1 MSSPDEPD
9 WAWFPNVKS
18 AWSLDVVNLLV
29 VIGESA
35 IAEHA
40 QAITAS
46 LPGMLPRILPA
57 PQALLKPSRPT
68 RMPETHARMTG
79 VYSGTTL
86 DSVGFFANIITPL
99 DTLPP
104 FSFKVL
110 EIRHSDSTTEAQF
123 ASPVPDTA
131 PTMLAERRVQALA
144 VGIGHF
150 AKRLVAA
157 AAAAVTRTGHAKSR
171 NDDDDN
177 NNNNNNNNNSR
188 EKQAGNL
195 DDAED
200 LTDGSTSGGRRHH
213 RHGRAK
219 QPHQDEESGPPI
231 AAPFPRRQP
240 TVQFQHESIS
250 NTATTLPVTPSYA
263 LPPHRRSTVRERAQD
278 LLTSPTIAVGG
289 NRPAVPA
296 KLFSPVHILSIFSCL
311 LSIAILTTAV
321 LRRDGTAILAISLL
335 SLASTVV
342 GYASFWRPILM
353 KRKHTNQVPRGDVLI
368 RTREGAFVLVHCSE
382 EVARELYS
390 GTEECEYY
398 VGGNTYRAL
407 MALGTML
414 LMLSVVLLGNCTW
427 ELKVFIGASYIVL
440 NGLYWGLGMIPRA
453 YFWDL
458 SRYEWADVTP
468 RDALDAHKV
477 TQVGDQREGHP
488 SFTRTLWY
496 AIRETQ
502 LTGWVE
508 RSGAAPSTE
517 QWRKWLREAEEAAKR
532 DERAWPAVQRKNDI
546 LKETLRRGDV
556 LDRAAQHAPA
566 TEVKMPADP
575 WNNSWSKDGTF

>member
-1 MSSPDEPD
+1 MSSPSDPD
-9 WAWFPNVKS
+9 WVWFPNVKS

-29 VIGESA
+29 VIGESS

-99 DTLPP
+99 DSLPP

-110 EIRHSDSTTEAQF
+110 DIKHSD
-123 ASPVPDTA
+123 TA
-131 PTMLAERRVQALA
+131 MAERVPMLTQARPPALA
-144 VGIGHF
+144 GIW
-150 AKRLVAA
+150 RLVKRAA
-157 AAAAVTRTGHAKSR
+157 RRMTRR
-171 NDDDDN
+171 
-177 NNNNNNNNNSR
+177 
-188 EKQAGNL
+188 
-195 DDAED
+195 DDASSNGKGIDHLEEPD
-200 LTDGSTSGGRRHH
+200 SSAGGDIEGNGLGSKPQR
-213 RHGRAK
+213 
-219 QPHQDEESGPPI
+219 DEEFGRPP
-231 AAPFPRRQP
+231 AASAHGGAATTARRRQL
-240 TVQFQHESIS
+240 TVQFTDEALSD
-250 NTATTLPVTPSYA
+250 TAAQDLVTLPPGYSA
-263 LPPHRRSTVRERAQD
+263 PRRRSTARERAQD
-278 LLTSPTIAVGG
+278 LLTSPTVAVGG
-289 NRPAVPA
+289 SRPAVPA

-311 LSIAILTTAV
+311 LSIAIVSTAV
-321 LRRDGTAILAISLL
+321 IRHDGVAILAISLI
-335 SLASTVV
+335 SLATTVV

-353 KRKHTNQVPRGDVLI
+353 KRKHTNEVPRGDVLI
-368 RTREGAFVLVHCSE
+368 RTREGAFVLVRCSE

-398 VGGNTYRAL
+398 VSGNTYRAL

-414 LMLSVVLLGNCTW
+414 LMVSVVLLGNCTW
-427 ELKVFIGASYIVL
+427 ELKVFIGTSYIVL
-440 NGLYWGLGMIPRA
+440 NGLYWGLGTIPRS

-458 SRYEWADVTP
+458 SRYEWDDVTP
-468 RDALDAHKV
+468 RDAVSAHAV
-477 TQVGDQREGHP
+477 TLVTDQREGHP

-496 AIRETQ
+496 AIRETK

-517 QWRKWLREAEEAAKR
+517 QWRKWLLEAEEAAQR
-532 DERAWPAVQRKNDI
+532 NDRTWPAVQRKDDI
-546 LKETLRRGDV
+546 LKEKLRNGHV
-556 LDRAAQHAPA
+556 LDRAAQHAPVS
-566 TEVKMPADP
+566 EIRPP
-575 WNNSWSKDGTF
+575 PGGFGE

>member
-110 EIRHSDSTTEAQF
+110 EIRHSDATIEAQF
-123 ASPVPDTA
+123 ASASAVPETA
-131 PTMLAERRVQALA
+131 ITTLAGRRVQALA
-144 VGIGHF
+144 VGMGRF
-150 AKRLVAA
+150 TKKLVAEAAAA
-157 AAAAVTRTGHAKSR
+157 AAAAVPRTGRARSR
-171 NDDDDN
+171 NDDND
-177 NNNNNNNNNSR
+177 NSR
-188 EKQAGNL
+188 EKQAGIL
-195 DDAED
+195 DDAEELND
-200 LTDGSTSGGRRHH
+200 SSTSGGTRHH
-213 RHGRAK
+213 HHGRAK

-231 AAPFPRRQP
+231 AAPSPRRQP
-240 TVQFQHESIS
+240 TVQFQHQHESLS
-250 NTATTLPVTPSYA
+250 NTATTLPDTPSYA
-263 LPPHRRSTVRERAQD
+263 FPPRRRSTIRERAQD
-278 LLTSPTIAVGG
+278 LLTSPTVAVGG
-289 NRPAVPA
+289 TRPAVPA
-296 KLFSPVHILSIFSCL
+296 KLFSPVHILSILSCL
-311 LSIAILTTAV
+311 LSIAILTTAI

-458 SRYEWADVTP
+458 SRYEWVDVTP

-488 SFTRTLWY
+488 SFTRTLWF

-566 TEVKMPADP
+566 TEVRMPADS